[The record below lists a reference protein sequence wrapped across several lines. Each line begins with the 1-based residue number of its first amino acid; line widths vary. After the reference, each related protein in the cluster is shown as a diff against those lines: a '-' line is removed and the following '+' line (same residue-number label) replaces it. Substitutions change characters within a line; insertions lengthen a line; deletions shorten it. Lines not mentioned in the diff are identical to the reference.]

1 MLLFK
6 QAIAIL
12 TSLLLLSA
20 CQTLGPVEISQ
31 KAQAQI
37 DRIQI
42 GTATDRKSQIFLRQ
56 LEDNLNQNN
65 ALRDLSLSTKLSVTS
80 GSTLAVKGK
89 SSTLSKTTMTVAY
102 SLTDRVSGEIVTEGK
117 LRATATSGTVSSYY
131 GQAQSRKFISE
142 RLSRTLSDRL
152 AQTLRLHFLIQDKE

>member
-12 TSLLLLSA
+12 ISLLLLSA
-20 CQTLGPVEISQ
+20 CQTLAPAEITA
-31 KAQAQI
+31 KTQAQI

-42 GTATDRKSQIFLRQ
+42 GKASDRKSQIFLRQ

-65 ALRDLSLSTKLSVTS
+65 ALRDLSLATKLAESS
-80 GSTLAVKGK
+80 GSTLSVKGK
-89 SSTLSKTTMTVAY
+89 SSTLSKTTMTVSY
-102 SLTDRVSGEIVTEGK
+102 SLTDRVSGEIITEGELK
-117 LRATATSGTVSSYY
+117 ATATSGTVSSYY

-152 AQTLRLHFLIQDKE
+152 AQTLRLHFLVQDKE